1 MWVRLCAAS
10 HQLKVQPRQETLAPR
25 MGRHMFISGW
35 TDLPDPSGC
44 RANHV
49 PSTGSVRSVRARTL
63 CSSSPGLSASS
74 ALDGV
79 GGQGWGWE
87 GSHLHGAEEGSSPH
101 LLGLEK
107 KIAF

>member
-44 RANHV
+44 RAN
-49 PSTGSVRSVRARTL
+49 PCA
-63 CSSSPGLSASS
+63 
-74 ALDGV
+74 
-79 GGQGWGWE
+79 
-87 GSHLHGAEEGSSPH
+87 
-101 LLGLEK
+101 
-107 KIAF
+107 